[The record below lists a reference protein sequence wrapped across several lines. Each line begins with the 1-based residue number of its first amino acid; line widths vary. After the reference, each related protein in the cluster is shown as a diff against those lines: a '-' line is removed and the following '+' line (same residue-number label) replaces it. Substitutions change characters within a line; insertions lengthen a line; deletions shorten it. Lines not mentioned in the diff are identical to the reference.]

1 MNKIPIFFLLF
12 LVASMGFVTI
22 PNMAHADSQLNILI
36 KIALNAK
43 DHIKADI
50 DKMVDVTNEAREQFN
65 EGVKETDLLIKTT
78 EEGDVVSARQHFISA
93 MIAFKKASVATDT
106 ASDEPQKGLIP
117 DRSQTIKKYE
127 INIKKLKVISDKLK
141 ANVDFEQIEQLLA
154 LAKTN
159 YAQGNFVQNEQVLSD
174 IASDGREIHKLLY
187 EISEQNK
194 IHRAQHFAKK
204 HVERID
210 DLILEAQEI
219 GLHETVNELKESRV
233 QLLQANSTQIIK
245 QQFKITVV
253 YMLKVDHAKE
263 AQQNK
268 FLKLKVII
276 DSLENNAKKLSND
289 VEVNSAASSFLDRAF
304 NLIEDVRSD
313 LEDLEYAPTTL
324 RDDSKYIDLT
334 IGSKIKSIK
343 ELLITVERL
352 IYTSS

>member
-127 INIKKLKVISDKLK
+127 INIEKLKVISDKLK

-245 QQFKITVV
+245 QQFKITVI
-253 YMLKVDHAKE
+253 YMQKVDHAKE
-263 AQQNK
+263 TQQNK
-268 FLKLKVII
+268 FLKFEVII
-276 DSLENNAKKLSND
+276 DSLENKAKRLSEE
-289 VEVNSAASSFLDRAF
+289 VEVSSGASYFLEKAF
-304 NLIEDVRSD
+304 SLIEDARSD
-313 LEDLEYAPTTL
+313 LKDLEYAPSTL

-334 IGSKIKSIK
+334 IGNKIKSIK
-343 ELLITVERL
+343 EILIKVERL

>member
-127 INIKKLKVISDKLK
+127 INIEKLKVISDKLK

-245 QQFKITVV
+245 QQFKITVI
-253 YMLKVDHAKE
+253 YMQKVDHAKE
-263 AQQNK
+263 TQQNK
-268 FLKLKVII
+268 FLKFEVII
-276 DSLENNAKKLSND
+276 DSLENKAKRLSEE
-289 VEVNSAASSFLDRAF
+289 VEVSSGASYFLEKAF
-304 NLIEDVRSD
+304 SLIEDARSD
-313 LEDLEYAPTTL
+313 LKDLEYAPSTL

-334 IGSKIKSIK
+334 IGNKIKTIK
-343 ELLITVERL
+343 EILIKVERL

>member
-210 DLILEAQEI
+210 DLILQAKEI

-245 QQFKITVV
+245 QQFKITVI
-253 YMLKVDHAKE
+253 YMQKVDHAKE
-263 AQQNK
+263 TQQNK
-268 FLKLKVII
+268 FLKFEVII
-276 DSLENNAKKLSND
+276 DSLENKAKRLSEE
-289 VEVNSAASSFLDRAF
+289 VEVSSGASYFLEKAF
-304 NLIEDVRSD
+304 SLIEDARSD
-313 LEDLEYAPTTL
+313 LKDLEYAPSTL

-334 IGSKIKSIK
+334 IGNKIKTIK
-343 ELLITVERL
+343 EILIKVERL

>member
-78 EEGDVVSARQHFISA
+78 EEGDVVSARQHFVNA
-93 MIAFKKASVATDT
+93 MVAFKKASMATDT
-106 ASDEPQKGLIP
+106 ISTESQKELIP

-127 INIKKLKVISDKLK
+127 TNIKKLKIISDKLK
-141 ANVDFEQIEQLLA
+141 ANIDFEQIDQLLA

-174 IASDGREIHKLLY
+174 IATDGREIHKLLY

-194 IHRAQHFAKK
+194 IYRAQHFAKK

-210 DLILEAQEI
+210 DLILEAKEI
-219 GLHETVNELKESRV
+219 GLHETVNVLKESRV

-245 QQFKITVV
+245 QQFKITII
-253 YMLKVDHAKE
+253 YMQKVDQAKE
-263 AQQNK
+263 VQQNK
-268 FLKLKVII
+268 FQKYNVII
-276 DSLENNAKKLSND
+276 DSLENNAKRLSND
-289 VEVNSAASSFLDRAF
+289 VEVNSAAKYFLDKAF

-313 LEDLEYAPTTL
+313 LKDLEYAPTTL

-334 IGSKIKSIK
+334 IGNKIKSIK
-343 ELLITVERL
+343 EMLIKVERL

>member
-127 INIKKLKVISDKLK
+127 TNIKKLKVISDKLK

-245 QQFKITVV
+245 QQFKITVI
-253 YMLKVDHAKE
+253 YMQKVDHAKE
-263 AQQNK
+263 TQQNK
-268 FLKLKVII
+268 FLKFEVII
-276 DSLENNAKKLSND
+276 DSLENKAKRLSEE
-289 VEVNSAASSFLDRAF
+289 VEVRSGASYFLEKAF
-304 NLIEDVRSD
+304 SLIEDARSD
-313 LEDLEYAPTTL
+313 LKDLEYAPSTL

-334 IGSKIKSIK
+334 IGNKIKTIK
-343 ELLITVERL
+343 EILIKVERL

>member
-12 LVASMGFVTI
+12 LVISMGFVTT
-22 PNMAHADSQLNILI
+22 PNVAHADSQLDILI
-36 KIALNAK
+36 KIALNTK

-50 DKMVDVTNEAREQFN
+50 DKAIDVTKETREQFD
-65 EGVKETDLLIKTT
+65 EGVIETDLLIKTT
-78 EEGDVVSARQHFISA
+78 EEGDAVSARQHFINA
-93 MIAFKKASVATDT
+93 MISFKKASISTEIM
-106 ASDEPQKGLIP
+106 SDESQNGLIP

-127 INIKKLKVISDKLK
+127 TNIKKLKVISDKLK
-141 ANVDFEQIEQLLA
+141 TNIDFEKIDQLLD

-174 IASDGREIHKLLY
+174 MAADGREIHKLLY

-194 IHRAQHFAKK
+194 IYRAQHFAKK

-210 DLILEAQEI
+210 DLILQAKEI
-219 GLHETVNELKESRV
+219 GLYETVNVLEQSRV

-253 YMLKVDHAKE
+253 YMQKVDHAKE

-313 LEDLEYAPTTL
+313 LKDLEYAPTTL
-324 RDDSKYIDLT
+324 RDYSKYIDLT
-334 IGSKIKSIK
+334 IGNKIESIK
-343 ELLITVERL
+343 EMLIKVERL

>member
-22 PNMAHADSQLNILI
+22 PNVAHADSQLDILI
-36 KIALNAK
+36 KIALNTK
-43 DHIKADI
+43 DHIESDI
-50 DKMVDVTNEAREQFN
+50 DKAVDVTQEAREQFV
-65 EGVKETDLLIKTT
+65 EGTKETDLLIKTA
-78 EEGDVVSARQHFISA
+78 EDGDAVSARQHFVSA
-93 MIAFKKASVATDT
+93 MVAFKKASMTIDTVATE
-106 ASDEPQKGLIP
+106 SQKELIP
-117 DRSQTIKKYE
+117 DRSETIKKYE
-127 INIKKLKVISDKLK
+127 TNIKKLKVISDKLK
-141 ANVDFEQIEQLLA
+141 ANIDFEQIDQLLA
-154 LAKTN
+154 LAKMN
-159 YAQGNFVQNEQVLSD
+159 YAQGNFAQNEKILSD
-174 IASDGREIHKLLY
+174 IATDGREIHKLLY

-210 DLILEAQEI
+210 HLILEAKEI

-245 QQFKITVV
+245 QQFKITVI
-253 YMLKVDHAKE
+253 YMQKVDQAKE
-263 AQQNK
+263 VQQNK
-268 FLKLKVII
+268 FQKYKVII

-289 VEVNSAASSFLDRAF
+289 AEINSAASSFLDKAF

-313 LEDLEYAPTTL
+313 LKDLEYAPTTL

>member
-12 LVASMGFVTI
+12 LVTSMGFVTT
-22 PNMAHADSQLNILI
+22 PNVAHADSQLDILI
-36 KIALNAK
+36 KIALNTK

-50 DKMVDVTNEAREQFN
+50 DKVVDVTKEVREQFD

-78 EEGDVVSARQHFISA
+78 EDGDAVSARQHFVSA
-93 MIAFKKASVATDT
+93 MVAFKKASMATDT
-106 ASDEPQKGLIP
+106 TSDESQNGLIP

-127 INIKKLKVISDKLK
+127 TNIKKLKVISDKLK
-141 ANVDFEQIEQLLA
+141 ANIDFEQIDQLLA
-154 LAKTN
+154 LAKMN

-174 IASDGREIHKLLY
+174 IAADGREIHKLLY

-194 IHRAQHFAKK
+194 LHRAQHFAKK

-210 DLILEAQEI
+210 NLILEAKEI

-245 QQFKITVV
+245 QQFKITII
-253 YMLKVDHAKE
+253 YMQKVDQAKE
-263 AQQNK
+263 VQQNK
-268 FLKLKVII
+268 FQKYKVII

-289 VEVNSAASSFLDRAF
+289 AEINNAASSFLDRAF

-313 LEDLEYAPTTL
+313 LKDLEYAPATL

-334 IGSKIKSIK
+334 IGNKIKTIK
-343 ELLITVERL
+343 EILIKVERL

>member
-245 QQFKITVV
+245 QQFKITVI
-253 YMLKVDHAKE
+253 YMQKVDHAKE
-263 AQQNK
+263 TQQNK
-268 FLKLKVII
+268 FLKFEVII
-276 DSLENNAKKLSND
+276 DSLENKAKRLSEE
-289 VEVNSAASSFLDRAF
+289 VEVSSGASYFLEKAF
-304 NLIEDVRSD
+304 SLIEDARSD
-313 LEDLEYAPTTL
+313 LKDLEYAPSTL

-334 IGSKIKSIK
+334 IGNKIKSIK
-343 ELLITVERL
+343 EILIKVERL

>member
-1 MNKIPIFFLLF
+1 MNKSLVFFSLF
-12 LVASMGFVTI
+12 LVVSIGFVTI
-22 PNMAHADSQLNILI
+22 PNTVHADSQLDILI

-106 ASDEPQKGLIP
+106 TSDESQKALIP

-127 INIKKLKVISDKLK
+127 TNIKKLKVISDRLK
-141 ANVDFEQIEQLLA
+141 ANIDFEQIDQLLA

-159 YAQGNFVQNEQVLSD
+159 YAQGNSVQNEQTLSN
-174 IASDGREIHKLLY
+174 IATDGREIHKLLY

-194 IHRAQHFAKK
+194 IYRAQHFAKK

-210 DLILEAQEI
+210 DLILQAKEI
-219 GLHETVNELKESRV
+219 GLYETVNVLEQSKV

-245 QQFKITVV
+245 QHFKITIV
-253 YMLKVDHAKE
+253 YMQKVDHAKE

-313 LEDLEYAPTTL
+313 LKDLEYAPTTL
-324 RDDSKYIDLT
+324 RDYSKYIDLT
-334 IGSKIKSIK
+334 IGNKIESIK
-343 ELLITVERL
+343 EILIKVERL

>member
-22 PNMAHADSQLNILI
+22 PNIAHADSQLNILI

-93 MIAFKKASVATDT
+93 MIAFKKASIATDT
-106 ASDEPQKGLIP
+106 TSDESQKALIP

-127 INIKKLKVISDKLK
+127 TNIKKLKVISDRLK
-141 ANVDFEQIEQLLA
+141 ANIDFEQIDQLLA

-159 YAQGNFVQNEQVLSD
+159 YAQGNSVQNEQTLSN
-174 IASDGREIHKLLY
+174 IATDGREIHKLLY

-194 IHRAQHFAKK
+194 IYRAQHFAKK

-210 DLILEAQEI
+210 DLILQAKEI
-219 GLHETVNELKESRV
+219 GLYETVNVLEQSRV

-253 YMLKVDHAKE
+253 YMQKVDHAKE
-263 AQQNK
+263 SQQNQ

-313 LEDLEYAPTTL
+313 LKDLEYAPTTL
-324 RDDSKYIDLT
+324 RDYSKYIDLT
-334 IGSKIKSIK
+334 IGNKIESIK
-343 ELLITVERL
+343 EMLIKVERL

>member
-12 LVASMGFVTI
+12 LVSSMGFVTT
-22 PNMAHADSQLNILI
+22 PDLAHADSQLDILI
-36 KIALNAK
+36 KIALNTK

-50 DKMVDVTNEAREQFN
+50 DKAINVTKEARDQFD
-65 EGVKETDLLIKTT
+65 EGTKETDLLIKTT
-78 EEGDVVSARQHFISA
+78 EEGDIVSARQHFVNA
-93 MIAFKKASVATDT
+93 MIAFKQSSMATEIT
-106 ASDEPQKGLIP
+106 SDESQKGLIP
-117 DRSQTIKKYE
+117 DRGQTIKKYE
-127 INIKKLKVISDKLK
+127 TNIKKLKLISDKLK
-141 ANVDFEQIEQLLA
+141 ANIDFERIDQQLA

-159 YAQGNFVQNEQVLSD
+159 YAQGNFVQNEQILSD
-174 IASDGREIHKLLY
+174 IAADGREIHKLLY

-194 IHRAQHFAKK
+194 IHRAQLFAKK

-210 DLILEAQEI
+210 DLILEAKEI

-233 QLLQANSTQIIK
+233 QLLQANSTQTIK
-245 QQFKITVV
+245 QQFKITII
-253 YMLKVDHAKE
+253 YMQKVDQAKE
-263 AQQNK
+263 VQQNK
-268 FLKLKVII
+268 FQKYKVII

-289 VEVNSAASSFLDRAF
+289 AKANSAANSFLDKAF
-304 NLIEDVRSD
+304 KLIEDVRSD
-313 LEDLEYAPTTL
+313 LKDLEYAPTTL

>member
-245 QQFKITVV
+245 QQFKITVI
-253 YMLKVDHAKE
+253 YMQKVDHAKE
-263 AQQNK
+263 TQQNK
-268 FLKLKVII
+268 FLKFEVII
-276 DSLENNAKKLSND
+276 DSLENKAKRLSEE
-289 VEVNSAASSFLDRAF
+289 VEVSSGASYFLEKAF
-304 NLIEDVRSD
+304 SLIEDARSD
-313 LEDLEYAPTTL
+313 LKDLEYAPSTL

-334 IGSKIKSIK
+334 IGNKIKTIK
-343 ELLITVERL
+343 EILIKVERL

>member
-93 MIAFKKASVATDT
+93 MIAFKEASIATDAT
-106 ASDEPQKGLIP
+106 SDESQKALIP

-127 INIKKLKVISDKLK
+127 TNIKKLKVISDRLK
-141 ANVDFEQIEQLLA
+141 ANIDFEQIDQLLA

-159 YAQGNFVQNEQVLSD
+159 HAQGNFVQNEQTLSN
-174 IASDGREIHKLLY
+174 IATDGREIHKLLY

-194 IHRAQHFAKK
+194 IYRAQHFAKK

-210 DLILEAQEI
+210 DLILQAKEI
-219 GLHETVNELKESRV
+219 GLHETVNVLEQSRV
-233 QLLQANSTQIIK
+233 QLLQANSTKIIK
-245 QQFKITVV
+245 QQFKITIV
-253 YMLKVDHAKE
+253 YMQKVDHAKE
-263 AQQNK
+263 SHQNQ

-313 LEDLEYAPTTL
+313 LKDLEYAPTTL
-324 RDDSKYIDLT
+324 RDYSKYIDLT
-334 IGSKIKSIK
+334 IGNKIESIK
-343 ELLITVERL
+343 EMLIKVERL

>member
-22 PNMAHADSQLNILI
+22 PNIAHADSQLNILI

-127 INIKKLKVISDKLK
+127 TNIKKLKVISDKLK

-159 YAQGNFVQNEQVLSD
+159 YAQGNFVQNEQILSD

-187 EISEQNK
+187 EISEPNK

-245 QQFKITVV
+245 QQFKITVI
-253 YMLKVDHAKE
+253 YMQKVDHAKE
-263 AQQNK
+263 TQQNK
-268 FLKLKVII
+268 FLKFEVII
-276 DSLENNAKKLSND
+276 DSLENKAKRLSEE
-289 VEVNSAASSFLDRAF
+289 VEVNSGSSYFLDKAF
-304 NLIEDVRSD
+304 SLIEDVRSD
-313 LEDLEYAPTTL
+313 LKDLEYAPSTL

-334 IGSKIKSIK
+334 IGNKIKSIK
-343 ELLITVERL
+343 EILIKVERL

>member
-159 YAQGNFVQNEQVLSD
+159 YAQGNFVQNEQILSD

-245 QQFKITVV
+245 QQFKITVI
-253 YMLKVDHAKE
+253 YMQKVDHAKE
-263 AQQNK
+263 TQQNK
-268 FLKLKVII
+268 FLKFEVII
-276 DSLENNAKKLSND
+276 DSLENKAKRLSEE
-289 VEVNSAASSFLDRAF
+289 VEVSSGASYFLEKAF
-304 NLIEDVRSD
+304 SLIEDARSD
-313 LEDLEYAPTTL
+313 LKDLEYAPSTL

-334 IGSKIKSIK
+334 IGNKIKTIK
-343 ELLITVERL
+343 EILIKVERL

>member
-22 PNMAHADSQLNILI
+22 PNIAHADSQLNILI

-50 DKMVDVTNEAREQFN
+50 DKMVDVTSEAREQFN

-93 MIAFKKASVATDT
+93 MIAFKKASVATGI

-127 INIKKLKVISDKLK
+127 TNIKKLKVISDKLK

-245 QQFKITVV
+245 QQFKITVI
-253 YMLKVDHAKE
+253 YMQKVDHAKE
-263 AQQNK
+263 TQQNK
-268 FLKLKVII
+268 FLKFEVII
-276 DSLENNAKKLSND
+276 DSLENKTKRLSEE
-289 VEVNSAASSFLDRAF
+289 VEVNSGASYFLDKAF
-304 NLIEDVRSD
+304 SLIEDVRSD
-313 LEDLEYAPTTL
+313 LKDLEYAPSTL
-324 RDDSKYIDLT
+324 RDNSKYIDLT
-334 IGSKIKSIK
+334 IGNKIKSIK
-343 ELLITVERL
+343 EILIKVERL